1 MANPGYTVTFTT
13 EERELLLT
21 VIQQG
26 AVMLAGDGTGDG
38 RVTYNTLL
46 SLIEM
51 RDKIEDAVKCYS

>member
-1 MANPGYTVTFTT
+1 MANPGYTVTFTA

-26 AVMLAGDGTGDG
+26 AVMVGNGDGDG